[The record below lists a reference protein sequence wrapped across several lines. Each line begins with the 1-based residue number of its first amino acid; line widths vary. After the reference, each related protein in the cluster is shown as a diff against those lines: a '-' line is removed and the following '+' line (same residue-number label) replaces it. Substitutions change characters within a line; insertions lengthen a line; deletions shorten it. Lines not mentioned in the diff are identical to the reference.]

1 VKFLSDVDD
10 MRWPRFLTGG
20 VRETLPSPL
29 RLLIFA
35 ALVIAVASISY
46 FLIERP
52 LSRLR
57 FTRSGLRAAEPTLPA
72 PVAVGSTSVADS
84 VTQIQ

>member
-1 VKFLSDVDD
+1 MKV
-10 MRWPRFLTGG
+10 
-20 VRETLPSPL
+20 PSPV
-29 RLLIFA
+29 RLLIFV
-35 ALVIAVASISY
+35 ALVVGVSTVSY

-72 PVAVGSTSVADS
+72 PVLVGSDEPA
-84 VTQIQ
+84 IPLIKNP